1 MQFWILF
8 AVAMVVSA
16 IGWKKFVWFISLG
29 YGFSMAAIG
38 VALLFLFAPAAAA
51 RGDVASLLICAMLV
65 VYGLRLGGYLA
76 YRERRSAAYNHV
88 MKTQVNDGSGISKPV
103 QALIWATCALLY
115 ACEASPVLWRLA
127 NGCGLDAF
135 GVAGVC
141 VMVLGIVLESASDL
155 QKSAQKRVNPHRF
168 CDKGLFSFV
177 RCPNYLGEVLT
188 WTGMLVSGLTAINGP
203 LQWLAAV
210 CGWSGIVYVMF
221 GGARRLEIRQNKNYG
236 ADPEYQAYVRRTPI
250 LLPFVPLY
258 SVEKYTWL
266 KG

>member
-16 IGWKKFVWFISLG
+16 IGFKKFVWFISLG

-38 VALLFLFAPAAAA
+38 VALLVLFAGHA
-51 RGDVASLLICAMLV
+51 DVASLAICVMLV
-65 VYGLRLGGYLA
+65 IYGLRLGGYLML
-76 YRERRSAAYNHV
+76 RERRSAAYNHV
-88 MKTQVNDGSGISKPV
+88 MKTQVNDGSGLSLPV
-103 QALIWATCALLY
+103 QVLIWVTCALLY
-115 ACEASPVLWRLA
+115 VCEASPVLWRLA
-127 NGCGLDAF
+127 NGAPMDVCAVVGA
-135 GVAGVC
+135 C
-141 VMVLGIVLESASDL
+141 VMAAGIVLESASDL
-155 QKSAQKRVNPHRF
+155 QKTAQKRVNPHRF

>member
-8 AVAMVVSA
+8 AVAMVVSS
-16 IGWKKFVWFISLG
+16 IGWKRFVWFISLG

-38 VALLFLFAPAAAA
+38 VALLVMFGGSADAACIA
-51 RGDVASLLICAMLV
+51 ICVMLV
-65 VYGLRLGGYLA
+65 VYGLRLGGYLLL
-76 YRERRSAAYNHV
+76 RERRSAAYNHV
-88 MKTQVNDGSGISKPV
+88 MKTQVNDGSGIAKPV
-103 QALIWATCALLY
+103 QALIWAVCALLY
-115 ACEASPVLWRLA
+115 ACEASPVLWRMA
-127 NGCGLDAF
+127 NGVPMDACAVV
-135 GVAGVC
+135 GAC
-141 VMVLGIVLESASDL
+141 VMAAGIVLESASDL

-188 WTGMLVSGLTAINGP
+188 WTGMLVSGITACTGVW
-203 LQWLAAV
+203 QWAAALV
-210 CGWSGIVYVMF
+210 GWVGIVYVMF

-236 ADPEYQAYVRRTPI
+236 KDPEYQTYVKRTPI
-250 LLPFVPLY
+250 LLPFIPLY